1 MLLRRFY
8 ISLFIA
14 LVIVTCLL
22 SHLISPGV
30 VHGLTISTNPIS
42 VTSRTY
48 SEHFPD
54 YIDLKASVTDTAGT
68 INQASIVLTFSA
80 DGESETHSV
89 PLSKTGNAFVV
100 SWREDTSHGH
110 FIPPGVQVYYYW
122 DFLDNTG
129 NTLTDTH

>member
-30 VHGLTISTNPIS
+30 VHGLNISSNPLS

-54 YIDLKASVTDTAGT
+54 YIDLKASVTDTAGS
-68 INQASIVLTFSA
+68 INQASIVLSFRA
-80 DGESETHSV
+80 GGELETHSV
-89 PLSKTGNAFVV
+89 ELSKTGDRKSVV
-100 SWREDTSHGH
+100 EGKSGE
-110 FIPPGVQVYYYW
+110 V
-122 DFLDNTG
+122 
-129 NTLTDTH
+129 